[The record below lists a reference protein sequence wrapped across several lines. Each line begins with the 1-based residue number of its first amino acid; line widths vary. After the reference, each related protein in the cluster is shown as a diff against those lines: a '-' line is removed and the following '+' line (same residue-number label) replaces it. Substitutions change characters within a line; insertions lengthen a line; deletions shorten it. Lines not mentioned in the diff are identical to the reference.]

1 MSGPKVVRVVTREE
15 LVTAGT
21 ALLARVDMAL
31 AQWKR
36 ECCQLATAVDV
47 EVMEERRNELAAM
60 LAADKFAE
68 FGKAAAD
75 EVDYLEADAGKRREQ
90 AVQARAQERL
100 RQASGQELARAL
112 LRVGSDLETQVR
124 AELEKG
130 AAGQLSVA
138 AMDVALSRA
147 RQMLFQTSTQA
158 ATQAQMALSE
168 RLSSADADS
177 SLDSWRARAVTLDMR
192 LESAFTH
199 LAELQALGFDAEAE
213 ALGAQIRSA
222 QSLDDDATRDMRLDT
237 LFLALRSSKDVALA
251 TAQLLRQVELL
262 AAELF
267 AVSGDSEIV
276 RKLQSA
282 NVNLGKEKLQ
292 ALLTLGRE
300 ELTKVQAA
308 AAAVAR
314 RKAVLDGL
322 QKLGY
327 QVQVGL
333 STITSDSGRLVVRRP
348 SDSTYGVELVTGAN
362 QKIQVRS
369 VAFDAGRNPGSDI
382 DEERRWCGDFS
393 KLQASLQ
400 DSGCEVI
407 VEKALGVGVAALR
420 VIEAVHDRNGDRTLQ
435 RPSSRRF

>member
-15 LVTAGT
+15 LVAAGT

-36 ECCQLATAVDV
+36 ECCSLATPVDV
-47 EVMEERRNELAAM
+47 EVMEERRKELAAM
-60 LAADKFAE
+60 LAADKFSE
-68 FGKAAAD
+68 FGKAAVD
-75 EVDYLEADAGKRREQ
+75 EVDYLEADAGKRRER
-90 AVQARAQERL
+90 AVRARAQERL

-112 LRVGSDLETQVR
+112 LRDGSNLEPQVR

-138 AMDVALSRA
+138 ALDVALSRA
-147 RQMLFQTSTQA
+147 RQMLFQVTPQA
-158 ATQAQMALSE
+158 ATQAQMALAE
-168 RLSSADADS
+168 RLGSAEAGSSFE
-177 SLDSWRARAVTLDMR
+177 SWRAKAINLDMR

-199 LAELQALGFDAEAE
+199 LGELEALGFDAEAE
-213 ALGAQIRSA
+213 ALGVQIRSA

-251 TAQLLRQVELL
+251 TAKLLRLVELL
-262 AAELF
+262 SAELF
-267 AVSGDSEIV
+267 AVSGESDIV
-276 RKLQSA
+276 RNLRSA
-282 NVNLGKEKLQ
+282 NVHLGQEKLQ
-292 ALLTLGRE
+292 ALLTSGRD

-314 RKAVLDGL
+314 RKAILDGL

-333 STITSDSGRLVVRRP
+333 STMTADSGRLVVRRP
-348 SDSTYGVELVTGAN
+348 SDSAYGVELVTGAN

-382 DEERRWCGDFS
+382 AEERRWCGDFS
-393 KLQASLQ
+393 KLQTDLQ
-400 DSGCEVI
+400 ESGCKVV
-407 VEKALGVGVAALR
+407 VERALGVGAAALR
-420 VIEAVHDRNGDRTLQ
+420 VVEGEQGRNGDRTVQ
-435 RPSSRRF
+435 RPGSVR